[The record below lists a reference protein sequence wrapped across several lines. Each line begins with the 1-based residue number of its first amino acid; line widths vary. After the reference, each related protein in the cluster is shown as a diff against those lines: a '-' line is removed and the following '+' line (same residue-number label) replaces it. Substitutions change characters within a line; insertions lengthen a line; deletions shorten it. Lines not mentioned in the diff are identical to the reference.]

1 MTPGSYLIT
10 AALAVIALLVSYGI
24 QKKTQIIYWK
34 PMLLI
39 GLVILLGS
47 IISLPVKTLYPLAL
61 IIPTAVGL
69 TAVFY
74 AISYF
79 VRNNKKL
86 KEVFNF
92 QSSSILGA
100 HFIDASATFWALTA
114 YGFVEQHVV
123 PRLFFGSLGVL
134 SFFFL
139 KIAVVL
145 PVLWVFNKEIDN
157 VRLRN
162 FLKIAVIILGLAP
175 GLRDMTTLL
184 LVG

>member
-1 MTPGSYLIT
+1 M
-10 AALAVIALLVSYGI
+10 
-24 QKKTQIIYWK
+24 
-34 PMLLI
+34 
-39 GLVILLGS
+39 
-47 IISLPVKTLYPLAL
+47 PVKTLYPLAL